1 MALSISQS
9 RSYRII
15 NGTMLEHP
23 LSFSPY
29 EKKKQFIDQTNL
41 IRKLHLLPFFYIFY
55 LLIILIKWIICFI
68 NLNKVVFLFIR
79 LKRFCWIKRC
89 FPCLR
94 SLRSTN
100 ESFSKESCIFFSI
113 KLSYNIWSWSWRYST
128 SIFVQETV
136 ASLRKGFRVNIGLS
150 VIVKMRFSLGLCLR
164 FQFAECFC
172 SL

>member
-9 RSYRII
+9 RSCRIV

-29 EKKKQFIDQTNL
+29 ERKKQFIDQTNL

-100 ESFSKESCIFFSI
+100 ESFSKESCIFFLNKTI
-113 KLSYNIWSWSWRYST
+113 LQYLVLKLKILHQHFCSGN
-128 SIFVQETV
+128 
-136 ASLRKGFRVNIGLS
+136 
-150 VIVKMRFSLGLCLR
+150 CC
-164 FQFAECFC
+164 QFAKRISCEYWP
-172 SL
+172 